1 MSNKTKKIS
10 RSGLSAG
17 VVNLNNP
24 QSRYDKL
31 YGCAAKKYGY
41 MSVSS
46 EAVKIAEIYFKVMDV
61 FKAFNLKQGIDHTK
75 PFMMN
80 DFIELNTP
88 ASDTPPILVADNFMA
103 CIDLLNV
110 WGNQT
115 GMNMIHGEVSQD
127 HVIFRS
133 LETNIERLI
142 LFSEWIKE
150 KYVAGLK
157 KIGFDTTIKT
167 VANLH
172 PPLTEE
178 AKIIHSQYLYLI
190 REYKD

>member
-1 MSNKTKKIS
+1 MSNKRIKIS
-10 RSGLSAG
+10 RSCLSAG
-17 VVNLNNP
+17 VGNMGNP
-24 QSRYDKL
+24 QSRNDKL
-31 YGCAAKKYGY
+31 YGCAAKRFGY

-46 EAVKIAEIYFKVMDV
+46 EAVKIAEMYFKVMDY
-61 FKAFNLKQGIDHTK
+61 FKAVKLKQGIDHTK

-80 DFIELNTP
+80 EFIELNTP

-150 KYVAGLK
+150 EYVAGLK
-157 KIGFDTTIKT
+157 NVGFDTTIKT
-167 VANLH
+167 VANLN

-178 AKIIHSQYLYLI
+178 AKHIHSQYLHLI
-190 REYKD
+190 HEYKD

>member
-88 ASDTPPILVADNFMA
+88 ASDIQQYSA
-103 CIDLLNV
+103 
-110 WGNQT
+110 
-115 GMNMIHGEVSQD
+115 
-127 HVIFRS
+127 
-133 LETNIERLI
+133 
-142 LFSEWIKE
+142 
-150 KYVAGLK
+150 
-157 KIGFDTTIKT
+157 
-167 VANLH
+167 LH
-172 PPLTEE
+172 NNG
-178 AKIIHSQYLYLI
+178 
-190 REYKD
+190 